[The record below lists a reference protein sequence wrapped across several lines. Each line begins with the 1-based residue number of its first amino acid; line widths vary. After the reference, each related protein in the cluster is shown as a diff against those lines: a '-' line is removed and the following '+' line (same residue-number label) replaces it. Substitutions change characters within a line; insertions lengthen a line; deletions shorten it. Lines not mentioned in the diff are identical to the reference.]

1 MIVHNSVLRTVIH
14 VKRCAFALL
23 MTFVS
28 APSWAQPCDAQNQKL
43 FTPASFVQENQYAGK
58 IAHRPFGKSSAF
70 IEIIENCAV
79 IARKPELEFV
89 IGNAVE
95 AHNDLEKN
103 VGVFVQVVRF
113 QYRDQADRITL
124 FRLQGWLRDG
134 RSLGIIDDQPLRGVT
149 PTEFF
154 EIHDGIS
161 FNNPVDGKIQID
173 GTKWH
178 ASLMGEFTR
187 LSVSGRQS
195 HHPMCANTQ
204 ATKPQFTPTACIVFS
219 LIPGGKKGC
228 RSPFE
233 QTAQSAFS
241 FGRYRQIVQRSAEPL
256 RSSLHPRQDGFV
268 HSAAS

>member
-23 MTFVS
+23 MTFVP

-178 ASLMGEFTR
+178 AQPDGGIYSSLSIGAAMASPDVRQYASDETTIYSNRLYRFQPNTGGQEGVSFTVR
-187 LSVSGRQS
+187 TNGTKRILIRTVSPNR
-195 HHPMCANTQ
+195 
-204 ATKPQFTPTACIVFS
+204 
-219 LIPGGKKGC
+219 
-228 RSPFE
+228 
-233 QTAQSAFS
+233 SAFS
-241 FGRYRQIVQRSAEPL
+241 RTIEIQFAP
-256 RSSLHPRQDGFV
+256 
-268 HSAAS
+268 